1 LCNSISTGRDIFDW
15 TSHAALKCLYFDGE
29 MPGDDMKARLIG
41 MSPNPNC
48 INDNLLTLNHE
59 VVFDKTGL
67 SMNLADPRWQ
77 DEITNVGV
85 TLSGFLGVWLAVF
98 GDDVLSTA
106 IAILLV
112 ANLLLSAVV
121 SFLKIREIK
130 RK

>member
-1 LCNSISTGRDIFDW
+1 MIANILRFTTGD
-15 TSHAALKCLYFDGE
+15 
-29 MPGDDMKARLIG
+29 
-41 MSPNPNC
+41 
-48 INDNLLTLNHE
+48 
-59 VVFDKTGL
+59 
-67 SMNLADPRWQ
+67 
-77 DEITNVGV
+77 VGV

-98 GDDVLSTA
+98 GDDVLSFT

>member
-1 LCNSISTGRDIFDW
+1 MIANILRFTTGD
-15 TSHAALKCLYFDGE
+15 
-29 MPGDDMKARLIG
+29 
-41 MSPNPNC
+41 
-48 INDNLLTLNHE
+48 
-59 VVFDKTGL
+59 
-67 SMNLADPRWQ
+67 
-77 DEITNVGV
+77 VGV